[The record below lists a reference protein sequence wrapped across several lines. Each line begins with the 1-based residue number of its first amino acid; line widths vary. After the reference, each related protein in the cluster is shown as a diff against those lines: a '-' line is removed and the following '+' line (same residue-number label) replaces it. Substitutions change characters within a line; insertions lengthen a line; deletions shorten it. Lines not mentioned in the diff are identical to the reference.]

1 MTIEKLKKYREL
13 KTELEDIQQNMPIA
27 QDSVQGSQK
36 DYPYILQNHH
46 IGGVEPKD
54 YDLLERK
61 SELES
66 QIKEIEDFV
75 NTIPFYKVRKAVR
88 LYYLEPVDESG
99 NKYTWE
105 KIADI
110 LNDGSTGL
118 CIKVKVHRYLKK
130 CNECNTCNKSA

>member
-1 MTIEKLKKYREL
+1 MTIEKLKRYREL
-13 KTELEDIQQNMPIA
+13 TSELEDINQKLQTVCG
-27 QDSVQGSQK
+27 SVQGSQE

-46 IGGVEPKD
+46 ISGVEPVN
-54 YDLLERK
+54 YSLLERK
-61 SELES
+61 SDLKA

-110 LNDGSTGL
+110 LNDGSTGESIRKKVERI
-118 CIKVKVHRYLKK
+118 IKKI
-130 CNECNTCNKSA
+130 

>member
-88 LYYLEPVDESG
+88 FYYLEPVDESG
-99 NKYTWE
+99 NKVNWNT
-105 KIADI
+105 IASSF
-110 LNDGSTGL
+110 NDGTTEYS
-118 CIKVKVHRYLKK
+118 IKKCVSRYLKK
-130 CNECNTCNKSA
+130 NL

>member
-1 MTIEKLKKYREL
+1 MTIEKLKRYREL
-13 KTELEDIQQNMPIA
+13 KTEFEDIQQNMPIA
-27 QDSVQGSQK
+27 QDSVQGSQN

-99 NKYTWE
+99 NKVNWNT
-105 KIADI
+105 IASSF
-110 LNDGSTGL
+110 NDGTTEYS
-118 CIKVKVHRYLKK
+118 IKKCVSRYLKK
-130 CNECNTCNKSA
+130 NL